1 MLLIRGTR
9 NGKQKIIGNE
19 VTNGDRVKSV
29 FFPMFNFALPLVLL
43 VPLVPRAR
51 SLLPFPVS
59 IPRFPFQ

>member
-9 NGKQKIIGNE
+9 NRKQKIIGNE

-29 FFPMFNFALPLVLL
+29 FFPMFNFAF
-43 VPLVPRAR
+43 PLVPRAR

>member
-29 FFPMFNFALPLVLL
+29 FFFPMFNFALPL